1 MAAAA
6 AAAVAGGE
14 EQLDMEAFFRQ
25 VSSQAGQMRG
35 SLTAAHCTCNMHQA
49 GVLTYMPCT

>member
-6 AAAVAGGE
+6 AAAVAGGD

-25 VSSQAGQMRG
+25 VS
-35 SLTAAHCTCNMHQA
+35 
-49 GVLTYMPCT
+49 GVLGSMHGGAEAPAGTPAY

>member
-25 VSSQAGQMRG
+25 VSSQAGQMLG
-35 SLTAAHCTCNMHQA
+35 SLTAAYCS
-49 GVLTYMPCT
+49 